1 MSCCSSAIRALAAVA
16 PDIELT
22 IRALFVERFAEPGVL
37 GRRVV
42 QHHIQHDT
50 NSSRL
55 RLGHQLVGHLLG
67 GKQGLAHG
75 LLGGAVLLHLVHQ
88 YLHLGLEGGVFLIE
102 RGVVR
107 RQYVQKF
114 IHHRHVIAAEGR
126 LGKGVLGNF
135 LWCQHNV
142 IPPICSCLPRPMRSI
157 GREPPLWHLP
167 GNVDSPGIR
176 VLAVPKRLKRRT
188 PGGTTRTFSCPE
200 EQFRNTARCSPVRQS
215 DRLKYP
221 RCRA

>member
-1 MSCCSSAIRALAAVA
+1 MKLAH
-16 PDIELT
+16 IGGG
-22 IRALFVERFAEPGVL
+22 GVL
-37 GRRVV
+37 GGGEAHLLAADVLLQLRNTGLGLRLRVL
-42 QHHIQHDT
+42 QQLGLLG
-50 NSSRL
+50 L

-67 GKQGLAHG
+67 GKQGPAHG

-142 IPPICSCLPRPMRSI
+142 IPPICSCLPQPDAPHRAGTPVFGICRAMWIRPASVFWRCQ
-157 GREPPLWHLP
+157 
-167 GNVDSPGIR
+167 N
-176 VLAVPKRLKRRT
+176 RLKRRT
-188 PGGTTRTFSCPE
+188 PGGTTRTFCLS
-200 EQFRNTARCSPVRQS
+200 
-215 DRLKYP
+215 
-221 RCRA
+221 

>member
-1 MSCCSSAIRALAAVA
+1 ML
-16 PDIELT
+16 IELLELAH
-22 IRALFVERFAEPGVL
+22 IGGGGVL
-37 GRRVV
+37 GGGEAHLLAADVLLQLRNTGLGLRLRVL
-42 QHHIQHDT
+42 QQLGLLG
-50 NSSRL
+50 L

-142 IPPICSCLPRPMRSI
+142 IPPICSCLPHPMLRI